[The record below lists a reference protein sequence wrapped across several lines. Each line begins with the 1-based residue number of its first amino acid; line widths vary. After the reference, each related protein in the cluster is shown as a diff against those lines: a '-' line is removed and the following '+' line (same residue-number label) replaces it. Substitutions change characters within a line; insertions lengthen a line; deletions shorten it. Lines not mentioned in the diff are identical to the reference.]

1 MSFLHGHSE
10 HSAELYPLPKCCNN
24 TIEERYSWS
33 TSACLTRD
41 IWRVRIAINLH
52 IFNNRYLFVLGN
64 KMNIKIYAL
73 LSCVCVVSSL
83 IFVLFVLSTSC
94 FPALFLLLDQITT
107 HHSSE
112 QLGSSISVDIVIF
125 YYLPKWTIRWG
136 WRFFRALSTC
146 SWFNKPMKIVYVR
159 RCIATRKLSLY
170 LYVSTPSLSESAR
183 TRCWW

>member
-41 IWRVRIAINLH
+41 IWRVRIAISLH

-64 KMNIKIYAL
+64 KMNTKIYAL

-107 HHSSE
+107 HQNSWALLSPLISSYFIICQSGPYGEDEDFSVHSLLV
-112 QLGSSISVDIVIF
+112 LGSTN
-125 YYLPKWTIRWG
+125 PWK
-136 WRFFRALSTC
+136 
-146 SWFNKPMKIVYVR
+146 
-159 RCIATRKLSLY
+159 
-170 LYVSTPSLSESAR
+170 
-183 TRCWW
+183 